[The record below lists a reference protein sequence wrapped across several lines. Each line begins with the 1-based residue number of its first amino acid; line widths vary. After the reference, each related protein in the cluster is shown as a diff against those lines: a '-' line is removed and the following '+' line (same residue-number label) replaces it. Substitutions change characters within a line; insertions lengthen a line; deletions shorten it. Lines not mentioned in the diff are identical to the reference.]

1 MMDGIQENITILGSP
16 ETQTEKL
23 QSSLPAG
30 FPKIFGRKQST
41 SKTVPR
47 GALAIGL
54 LRSSCLVGVCVCAR
68 LYLQFKLQNLWVLG
82 CSPKISGAG
91 PVLCRFR
98 PLISNFPATGQC
110 HKLFAVTLESKRRG
124 RTLCHWQK
132 TFKFCPVKLLQSHV
146 STSYMW
152 CLHGR
157 FRDFTLWPPLSSG
170 IWLAGALQSEGS
182 NKDRIALELLFIMH
196 FWNPSS
202 IGSPAIMRLSF
213 KIRATIKPMVG
224 PHALPSPSLAPW
236 DFRKQA

>member
-1 MMDGIQENITILGSP
+1 MLRNIFRNWLYARNLADHAGHKKGWWGKKIWWMVEYRIIQQFWGAPRL
-16 ETQTEKL
+16 KL
-23 QSSLPAG
+23 RNSSLACRLD
-30 FPKIFGRKQST
+30 FLKIFGRKQST

-54 LRSSCLVGVCVCAR
+54 LRSSCLVGVCVCAP

-124 RTLCHWQK
+124 RTLCHWHK

-146 STSYMW
+146 STSYVW

-157 FRDFTLWPPLSSG
+157 FRDCTYGLHYPLEYD
-170 IWLAGALQSEGS
+170 LMV
-182 NKDRIALELLFIMH
+182 R
-196 FWNPSS
+196 
-202 IGSPAIMRLSF
+202 F
-213 KIRATIKPMVG
+213 KVKAATKTG
-224 PHALPSPSLAPW
+224 LHLNYYL
-236 DFRKQA
+236 

>member
-1 MMDGIQENITILGSP
+1 MVYRIIQQFWGAPRL
-16 ETQTEKL
+16 KL
-23 QSSLPAG
+23 RNSSLACRLAFLKYLEENNPH
-30 FPKIFGRKQST
+30 PRLCLEEHLRLDYC
-41 SKTVPR
+41 VPH
-47 GALAIGL
+47 ALL
-54 LRSSCLVGVCVCAR
+54 VCVCAR

-124 RTLCHWQK
+124 RTLCHWHK

-146 STSYMW
+146 STSYVW

-170 IWLAGALQSEGS
+170 I
-182 NKDRIALELLFIMH
+182 
-196 FWNPSS
+196 
-202 IGSPAIMRLSF
+202 
-213 KIRATIKPMVG
+213 
-224 PHALPSPSLAPW
+224 
-236 DFRKQA
+236 